1 MLVPTKSD
9 SFIVNTT
16 SQSNFQGLLDVGVKI
31 YSYDKGFVHAKT
43 MVCDQKV
50 AIIGTANFDN
60 RSFDLNFEINAIV
73 YDEQIAKELKVLFEK
88 DLTFSTQ
95 ILSEQWAQR
104 PWHRKVTEKVLHL
117 FSSLM

>member
-1 MLVPTKSD
+1 
-9 SFIVNTT
+9 
-16 SQSNFQGLLDVGVKI
+16 
-31 YSYDKGFVHAKT
+31 

-73 YDEQIAKELKVLFEK
+73 YDEQIAKEQKRLFEK
-88 DLTFSTQ
+88 DLVYSTQ
-95 ILSEQWAQR
+95 ILSEVWTQR
-104 PWHRKVTEKVLHL
+104 PWYRKLTEKVLHL